1 MINKVFN
8 ILEKLEL
15 PLRWND
21 TPPFDDKGIVID
33 YHFCGEVGCL
43 FGDGIT
49 LYESGK
55 LQVDVYSKVD
65 YSVTVN
71 QVKTLLIDA
80 GFLFEDG
87 SDNTEHLDDNTKLYH
102 KVLIFNYSESE
113 VMESWEKQ

>member
-15 PLRWND
+15 PLMWND

-33 YHFCGEVGCL
+33 YHFFGEEDCL
-43 FGDGIT
+43 FGDGIA
-49 LYESGK
+49 LDVSGK
-55 LQVDVYSKVD
+55 LQVDIYSKAD
-65 YSVTVN
+65 YSVPVN
-71 QVKTLLIDA
+71 QVKTLLRDA

-87 SDNTEHLDDNTKLYH
+87 SDNTENLDNYTKLYH

-113 VMESWEKQ
+113 VMKSWEKQ